1 MSSIGSTS
9 LAVLYAMLREGR
21 VMRHKESETPPTIP
35 TIFQNQDWLG
45 LAVPPPMQ
53 QPPQYPNEVQPPPP
67 NSTEYPAVHQTLVDS
82 AVHQSLV
89 VESSGGQQ
97 IEISN
102 E

>member
-1 MSSIGSTS
+1 MEALAS
-9 LAVLYAMLREGR
+9 LASAQQAEYQQAQQYPHEV
-21 VMRHKESETPPTIP
+21 
-35 TIFQNQDWLG
+35 QQ
-45 LAVPPPMQ
+45 PPMQ
-53 QPPQYPNEVQPPPP
+53 QPPQYPSEVQPPPP